1 MIVFRDKVFDKILK
15 KTLVSVEINKGA
27 VRFLTE
33 SRAQNICTLFSKKR
47 NWFLQYY

>member
-33 SRAQNICTLFSKKR
+33 SHAQKEKLVFTVLLELF
-47 NWFLQYY
+47 